1 MRKLEFYLKG
11 SKSKKEGKELKGRKR
26 KRKGRGRIN
35 QYIIMILYQHKF
47 IYPLCLF

>member
-26 KRKGRGRIN
+26 KRKN
-35 QYIIMILYQHKF
+35 KS
-47 IYPLCLF
+47 IYYNDTIST